1 MAKLTEQL
9 RKLAFWSV
17 DMLKGGDIRKHFYE
31 IKQVQ
36 NNPSSE
42 KSIKIRNNNLSN
54 ILEHAVR
61 SVPFYYDIQVPSP
74 DLAEFPVI
82 DKQTVRYKFEQFKSF
97 DFKNKH
103 NHEVMTS
110 GSTGNPF
117 KIMHDSNKRLRN
129 TADTLFFAQRGGYQI
144 GSRLFY
150 LRLWDKQYKKNRL
163 LSAVQNI
170 AMYSVDDLTDNNVG
184 KMVDELETNK
194 SSQSILAYSS
204 ALDTVCN
211 YLARNGKDKV
221 DAKMDSVIAIAESLQ
236 DETREKVHKYLG
248 TRPISRYSNSE
259 NGILAQEELPNGI
272 TKRFEINWASYFI
285 EILGLDNNKPVE
297 LGNPGRIV
305 ITDLFNYA
313 MPLIRYD
320 TGDVGVMEQDQED
333 GKLFFSRID
342 GRKMDMFTN
351 TKGEYISS
359 HIIHHI
365 LQFPGIE
372 QFQFVEEENGEY
384 LIKLK
389 VSEAFD
395 KNVEEEGIRNKY
407 MEYFGEDAMIK
418 ILYVDEIPLLKSGK
432 RKLVINN
439 NILKKQNLWP
449 ANNKLTER
457 KIDTASIAKLP

>member
-9 RKLAFWSV
+9 RELAFWSV
-17 DMLKGGDIRKHFYE
+17 DMLKGGATRKHFNQ

-36 NNPSSE
+36 DSPDSLYSE
-42 KSIKIRNNNLSN
+42 KIRKESLAK
-54 ILEHAVR
+54 LLQHAVN
-61 SVPFYYDIQVPSP
+61 SVPFYYDFQSSYQE
-74 DLAEFPVI
+74 LSEFPVI
-82 DKQTVRYKFEQFKSF
+82 DKEVVRDGFEQFKSA
-97 DFKNKH
+97 DFRGKH
-103 NHEVMTS
+103 NHQVMTS

-117 KIMHDSNKRLRN
+117 KIFHDSNKRLRN
-129 TADTLFFAQRGGYQI
+129 TADTLFFAKRAGYEI
-144 GSRLFY
+144 GSRLYY
-150 LRLWDKQYKKNRL
+150 LRLWDKQYKKNKL
-163 LSAVQNI
+163 LSTIQNI
-170 AMYSVDDLTDNNVG
+170 AMYSVDDLTDTTIE
-184 KMVDELETNK
+184 KLIDELENDDSSK
-194 SSQSILAYSS
+194 SLLAYTSS
-204 ALDTVCN
+204 LDTICK
-211 YLARNGKDKV
+211 YLEKNHRNPV
-221 DAKMDSVIAIAESLQ
+221 NTTIDSIITIAEGLQ
-236 DETREKVHKYLG
+236 DDVRGRITKYLG
-248 TRPISRYSNSE
+248 TKPISRYSNSE
-259 NGILAQEELPNGI
+259 NGILAQEEVNLNGGN
-272 TKRFEINWASYFI
+272 KRFEINWASYYI
-285 EILGLDNNKPVE
+285 EILDLNDDRPVE
-297 LGNPGRIV
+297 LGRPGRIV

-320 TGDVGVMEQDQED
+320 TGDVGVMEQDPEN

-395 KNVEEEGIRNKY
+395 RVEEEEGIRNKY
-407 MEYFGEDAMIK
+407 MEYFGEDAIIK

-439 NILKKQNLWP
+439 NTLKKKNFKGPNNLV
-449 ANNKLTER
+449 ER
-457 KIDTASIAKLP
+457 KVDIASITKLP